1 MALILEKHKMPV
13 QDPEVRAHNF
23 EEVALGYDE
32 ETAVAEAERCL
43 HCKVPQCRK
52 GCPVSID
59 IPTFIGKIKERD
71 FDGAIATIKESNAL
85 PAICGRVCPQENQ
98 CEKHCILAKRGESVA
113 IGRLERFVADW
124 HNANVQEAPAKPTPN
139 GHKVAVIGSGP
150 SGLTCAGDLAKKGY
164 DVTVFEAL
172 HLAGG
177 VLVYGIPEFR
187 LPKAIVA
194 NEVAKLKAQ
203 GVTVMTDMVIG
214 MKVDDALKITNADI
228 AKALDGLPREK
239 MHCSVMG
246 QEALEAAIRQWKGEP
261 AMPRTQEEGKLVCK
275 CFNVT
280 DQTII
285 RAIREN
291 HLKTVDDVTA
301 FTKAGGG
308 CGECRDE
315 IAEILEA
322 ELKREG
328 ETIEQP
334 VKKPAEEKPAGLS
347 NLQRMQK
354 VMEVINMIRPQLQA
368 DGGDIELVDIKVV
381 SVRLQGSCHGCAA
394 SQVTLH
400 QVIEQILRQQV
411 EPDIVIEEA
420 QK

>member
-1 MALILEKHKMPV
+1 MWNYSKKV
-13 QDPEVRAHNF
+13 QDYFVHPHNAEPLADANAIGEVGSIACGDALKLYLKINDQGVIEKASF
-23 EEVALGYDE
+23 E
-32 ETAVAEAERCL
+32 TF
-43 HCKVPQCRK
+43 
-52 GCPVSID
+52 GCAS
-59 IPTFIGKIKERD
+59 
-71 FDGAIATIKESNAL
+71 AIASS
-85 PAICGRVCPQENQ
+85 
-98 CEKHCILAKRGESVA
+98 SV
-113 IGRLERFVADW
+113 L
-124 HNANVQEAPAKPTPN
+124 
-139 GHKVAVIGSGP
+139 
-150 SGLTCAGDLAKKGY
+150 
-164 DVTVFEAL
+164 
-172 HLAGG
+172 
-177 VLVYGIPEFR
+177 
-187 LPKAIVA
+187 
-194 NEVAKLKAQ
+194 
-203 GVTVMTDMVIG
+203 TDMVIG

-334 VKKPAEEKPAGLS
+334 VKKPAEEKPASLS

-368 DGGDIELVDIKVV
+368 DGGDIELVDINGKVV

>member
-1 MALILEKHKMPV
+1 MWNYSKKV
-13 QDPEVRAHNF
+13 QDYFVHPHNAGPLADANAIGEVGSIACGDALKLYLKINDQGVIEKASF
-23 EEVALGYDE
+23 E
-32 ETAVAEAERCL
+32 TF
-43 HCKVPQCRK
+43 
-52 GCPVSID
+52 GCAS
-59 IPTFIGKIKERD
+59 
-71 FDGAIATIKESNAL
+71 AIASS
-85 PAICGRVCPQENQ
+85 
-98 CEKHCILAKRGESVA
+98 SV
-113 IGRLERFVADW
+113 L
-124 HNANVQEAPAKPTPN
+124 
-139 GHKVAVIGSGP
+139 
-150 SGLTCAGDLAKKGY
+150 
-164 DVTVFEAL
+164 
-172 HLAGG
+172 
-177 VLVYGIPEFR
+177 
-187 LPKAIVA
+187 
-194 NEVAKLKAQ
+194 
-203 GVTVMTDMVIG
+203 TDMVIG

-368 DGGDIELVDIKVV
+368 DGGDIELVDINGKVV
-381 SVRLQGSCHGCAA
+381 SVRLQGSCHGCVA

>member
-1 MALILEKHKMPV
+1 MWNYSKKV
-13 QDPEVRAHNF
+13 QDYFVHPHNAGPLADANAIGEVGSIACGDALKLYLKINDQGVIEKASF
-23 EEVALGYDE
+23 E
-32 ETAVAEAERCL
+32 TF
-43 HCKVPQCRK
+43 
-52 GCPVSID
+52 GCAS
-59 IPTFIGKIKERD
+59 
-71 FDGAIATIKESNAL
+71 AIASS
-85 PAICGRVCPQENQ
+85 
-98 CEKHCILAKRGESVA
+98 SV
-113 IGRLERFVADW
+113 L
-124 HNANVQEAPAKPTPN
+124 
-139 GHKVAVIGSGP
+139 
-150 SGLTCAGDLAKKGY
+150 
-164 DVTVFEAL
+164 
-172 HLAGG
+172 
-177 VLVYGIPEFR
+177 
-187 LPKAIVA
+187 
-194 NEVAKLKAQ
+194 
-203 GVTVMTDMVIG
+203 TDMVIG

-368 DGGDIELVDIKVV
+368 DGGDIELVDINGKVV
-381 SVRLQGSCHGCAA
+381 SVRLQGSGHGCAA

-400 QVIEQILRQQV
+400 QVIEQSLRPQV

>member
-1 MALILEKHKMPV
+1 MWNYSKKV
-13 QDPEVRAHNF
+13 QDYFVHPHNAGPLADANAIGEVGSIACGDALKLYLKINDQGVIEKASF
-23 EEVALGYDE
+23 E
-32 ETAVAEAERCL
+32 TF
-43 HCKVPQCRK
+43 
-52 GCPVSID
+52 GCAS
-59 IPTFIGKIKERD
+59 
-71 FDGAIATIKESNAL
+71 AIAAS
-85 PAICGRVCPQENQ
+85 
-98 CEKHCILAKRGESVA
+98 SV
-113 IGRLERFVADW
+113 L
-124 HNANVQEAPAKPTPN
+124 
-139 GHKVAVIGSGP
+139 
-150 SGLTCAGDLAKKGY
+150 
-164 DVTVFEAL
+164 
-172 HLAGG
+172 
-177 VLVYGIPEFR
+177 
-187 LPKAIVA
+187 
-194 NEVAKLKAQ
+194 
-203 GVTVMTDMVIG
+203 TDMVIG

>member
-1 MALILEKHKMPV
+1 MWNYSKKV
-13 QDPEVRAHNF
+13 QDYFVHPHNAGPLADANAIGEVGSIACGDALKLYLKINDQGVIEKASF
-23 EEVALGYDE
+23 E
-32 ETAVAEAERCL
+32 TF
-43 HCKVPQCRK
+43 
-52 GCPVSID
+52 GCAS
-59 IPTFIGKIKERD
+59 
-71 FDGAIATIKESNAL
+71 AIASS
-85 PAICGRVCPQENQ
+85 
-98 CEKHCILAKRGESVA
+98 SV
-113 IGRLERFVADW
+113 L
-124 HNANVQEAPAKPTPN
+124 
-139 GHKVAVIGSGP
+139 
-150 SGLTCAGDLAKKGY
+150 
-164 DVTVFEAL
+164 
-172 HLAGG
+172 
-177 VLVYGIPEFR
+177 
-187 LPKAIVA
+187 
-194 NEVAKLKAQ
+194 
-203 GVTVMTDMVIG
+203 TDMVIG

-368 DGGDIELVDIKVV
+368 DGGDIELVDINGKGV

>member
-1 MALILEKHKMPV
+1 MWNYSKKV
-13 QDPEVRAHNF
+13 QDYFVHPHNAGPLADANAIGEVGSIACGDALKLYLKINDQGVIEKASF
-23 EEVALGYDE
+23 E
-32 ETAVAEAERCL
+32 TF
-43 HCKVPQCRK
+43 
-52 GCPVSID
+52 GCAS
-59 IPTFIGKIKERD
+59 
-71 FDGAIATIKESNAL
+71 AIASS
-85 PAICGRVCPQENQ
+85 
-98 CEKHCILAKRGESVA
+98 SV
-113 IGRLERFVADW
+113 L
-124 HNANVQEAPAKPTPN
+124 
-139 GHKVAVIGSGP
+139 
-150 SGLTCAGDLAKKGY
+150 
-164 DVTVFEAL
+164 
-172 HLAGG
+172 
-177 VLVYGIPEFR
+177 
-187 LPKAIVA
+187 
-194 NEVAKLKAQ
+194 
-203 GVTVMTDMVIG
+203 TDMVIG

-322 ELKREG
+322 ELKRES

-368 DGGDIELVDIKVV
+368 DGGDIELVDINGKVV

>member
-1 MALILEKHKMPV
+1 MWNYSKKV
-13 QDPEVRAHNF
+13 QDYFVHPHNAGPLADANAIGEVGSIACGDALKLYLKINDQGVIEKASF
-23 EEVALGYDE
+23 E
-32 ETAVAEAERCL
+32 TF
-43 HCKVPQCRK
+43 
-52 GCPVSID
+52 GCAS
-59 IPTFIGKIKERD
+59 
-71 FDGAIATIKESNAL
+71 AIASS
-85 PAICGRVCPQENQ
+85 
-98 CEKHCILAKRGESVA
+98 SV
-113 IGRLERFVADW
+113 L
-124 HNANVQEAPAKPTPN
+124 
-139 GHKVAVIGSGP
+139 
-150 SGLTCAGDLAKKGY
+150 
-164 DVTVFEAL
+164 
-172 HLAGG
+172 
-177 VLVYGIPEFR
+177 
-187 LPKAIVA
+187 
-194 NEVAKLKAQ
+194 
-203 GVTVMTDMVIG
+203 TDMVIG

-368 DGGDIELVDIKVV
+368 DGGDIELVDINGKVV

-411 EPDIVIEEA
+411 EPDIVIE
-420 QK
+420 

>member
-1 MALILEKHKMPV
+1 MWNYSKKV
-13 QDPEVRAHNF
+13 QDYFVHPHNAGPLADANAIGEVGSIACGDALKLYLKINDQGVIEKASF
-23 EEVALGYDE
+23 E
-32 ETAVAEAERCL
+32 TF
-43 HCKVPQCRK
+43 
-52 GCPVSID
+52 GCAS
-59 IPTFIGKIKERD
+59 
-71 FDGAIATIKESNAL
+71 AIASS
-85 PAICGRVCPQENQ
+85 
-98 CEKHCILAKRGESVA
+98 SV
-113 IGRLERFVADW
+113 L
-124 HNANVQEAPAKPTPN
+124 
-139 GHKVAVIGSGP
+139 
-150 SGLTCAGDLAKKGY
+150 
-164 DVTVFEAL
+164 
-172 HLAGG
+172 
-177 VLVYGIPEFR
+177 
-187 LPKAIVA
+187 
-194 NEVAKLKAQ
+194 
-203 GVTVMTDMVIG
+203 TDMVIG

-228 AKALDGLPREK
+228 AKALNGLPREK

-368 DGGDIELVDIKVV
+368 DGGDIELVDINGKVV

>member
-1 MALILEKHKMPV
+1 MWNYSKKV
-13 QDPEVRAHNF
+13 QDYFVHPHNAGPLADANAIGEVGSIACGDALKLYLKINDQGVIEKASF
-23 EEVALGYDE
+23 E
-32 ETAVAEAERCL
+32 TF
-43 HCKVPQCRK
+43 
-52 GCPVSID
+52 GCAS
-59 IPTFIGKIKERD
+59 
-71 FDGAIATIKESNAL
+71 AIASS
-85 PAICGRVCPQENQ
+85 
-98 CEKHCILAKRGESVA
+98 SV
-113 IGRLERFVADW
+113 L
-124 HNANVQEAPAKPTPN
+124 
-139 GHKVAVIGSGP
+139 
-150 SGLTCAGDLAKKGY
+150 
-164 DVTVFEAL
+164 
-172 HLAGG
+172 
-177 VLVYGIPEFR
+177 
-187 LPKAIVA
+187 
-194 NEVAKLKAQ
+194 
-203 GVTVMTDMVIG
+203 TDMVIG

-368 DGGDIELVDIKVV
+368 DGGDIELVDINGKVV

-400 QVIEQILRQQV
+400 QVIGQILRQQV

>member
-1 MALILEKHKMPV
+1 MWNYSKKV
-13 QDPEVRAHNF
+13 QDYFVHPHNAGPLADANAIGEVGSIACGDALKLYLKINDQGVIEKASF
-23 EEVALGYDE
+23 E
-32 ETAVAEAERCL
+32 TF
-43 HCKVPQCRK
+43 
-52 GCPVSID
+52 GCAS
-59 IPTFIGKIKERD
+59 
-71 FDGAIATIKESNAL
+71 AIASS
-85 PAICGRVCPQENQ
+85 
-98 CEKHCILAKRGESVA
+98 SV
-113 IGRLERFVADW
+113 L
-124 HNANVQEAPAKPTPN
+124 
-139 GHKVAVIGSGP
+139 
-150 SGLTCAGDLAKKGY
+150 
-164 DVTVFEAL
+164 
-172 HLAGG
+172 
-177 VLVYGIPEFR
+177 
-187 LPKAIVA
+187 
-194 NEVAKLKAQ
+194 
-203 GVTVMTDMVIG
+203 TDMVIG

-368 DGGDIELVDIKVV
+368 DGGDIELVDIDGKVV